1 MDSAPLTLKQ
11 IEKRACGLSFPN
23 CTSHYGSQQN
33 MSKVV
38 ANSAGEVILSFP
50 GDETIVDYLTA
61 NCLYP
66 SLTYLYLRTIYVDS
80 DDEENLIH
88 RECTSQEKK
97 HEQWYR

>member
-11 IEKRACGLSFPN
+11 IEERACGLFFPN
-23 CTSHYGSQQN
+23 GTSHYGSLQN

-50 GDETIVDYLTA
+50 GDGTTA

-66 SLTYLYLRTIYVDS
+66 SLTYSTA
-80 DDEENLIH
+80 
-88 RECTSQEKK
+88 QK
-97 HEQWYR
+97 